1 SPYALMANPAAWL
14 ANLPTGLAA
23 SVPALLDALRGLL
36 GGAGNPGTLRLADGV
51 RVRAAMSGPRLLLAL
66 DVDATAFTPP
76 VGGLQL
82 ALGGGIGLSISTS
95 ALTAS
100 LPDVTASVGIAGAG
114 AVRLRV
120 GPDAGGAGDAVGVT
134 LSLAPASRPEIILP
148 PGGAP
153 LRGLAALPPARPP

>member
-1 SPYALMANPAAWL
+1 
-14 ANLPTGLAA
+14 
-23 SVPALLDALRGLL
+23 LL

-120 GPDAGGAGDAVGVT
+120 GPDAGGAGGAG
-134 LSLAPASRPEIILP
+134 
-148 PGGAP
+148 GGA
-153 LRGLAALPPARPP
+153 RSLPPARRPPNILLPRAPPLP